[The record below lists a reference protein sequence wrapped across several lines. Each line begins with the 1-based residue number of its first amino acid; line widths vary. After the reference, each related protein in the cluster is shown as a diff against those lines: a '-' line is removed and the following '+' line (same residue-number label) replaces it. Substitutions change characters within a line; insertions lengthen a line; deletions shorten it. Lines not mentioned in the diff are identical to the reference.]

1 MRLRRELHGLSVN
14 ATAGATARD
23 YFSLFQLEPDFA
35 LDEMALDRAYR
46 TLLTQFHPDCYAGK
60 PQVEQRV
67 AAQFCA
73 DINSGYRIL
82 SDEVSRAEYLLQQAG
97 VDLVAAERAGVE
109 ATFLMTQISL
119 REQLEEL
126 EQSDAAGTQSLAEE
140 IRGHYALSRDQFAS
154 NLAAD
159 AYLDAARHWQ
169 EMCYLSKLL
178 SEPKLRAG

>member
-1 MRLRRELHGLSVN
+1 VRLRRKLHGLSVST
-14 ATAGATARD
+14 TAGATARD

-35 LDEMALDRAYR
+35 LDETALERAYHS
-46 TLLTQFHPDCYAGK
+46 LLIQFHPDRYAGK

-109 ATFLMTQISL
+109 STFLMTQISL

-126 EQSDAAGTQSLAEE
+126 GPSDAAGRQGLTAAIQA
-140 IRGHYALSRDQFAS
+140 HYTASRDQFAKT
-154 NLAAD
+154 LAAD
-159 AYLDAARHWQ
+159 AYLDAARNWQ
-169 EMCYLSKLL
+169 EMCYLAKLL
-178 SEPKLRAG
+178 SEPKLRVS

>member
-23 YFSLFQLEPDFA
+23 YFSLFKLEPDFA
-35 LDEMALDRAYR
+35 LDETALEQAYH
-46 TLLTQFHPDCYAGK
+46 TLLTQFHPDRYAGK

-109 ATFLMTQISL
+109 STFLMTQIGL

-126 EQSDAAGTQSLAEE
+126 AAAKASLQSTVSAREADRLAEHDKAE
-140 IRGHYALSRDQFAS
+140 RWRLLYEAS
-154 NLAAD
+154 VKGWVAD
-159 AYLDAARHWQ
+159 AEESGQPVCHQDNG
-169 EMCYLSKLL
+169 K
-178 SEPKLRAG
+178 RA

>member
-23 YFSLFQLEPDFA
+23 YFSLFQMEPDFA
-35 LDEMALDRAYR
+35 LDERALERAYHS
-46 TLLTQFHPDCYAGK
+46 LLTQFHPDRYAGK

-109 ATFLMTQISL
+109 SSFLMAQISL
-119 REQLEEL
+119 RERLEEL
-126 EQSDAAGTQSLAEE
+126 EHLDAAGRRSLTEE
-140 IRGHYALSRDQFAS
+140 IEGYYAASRDQFAKT
-154 NLAAD
+154 LAAA

-178 SEPKLRAG
+178 SEPKLRVS

>member
-1 MRLRRELHGLSVN
+1 M
-14 ATAGATARD
+14 ARD

-35 LDEMALDRAYR
+35 LDETALER
-46 TLLTQFHPDCYAGK
+46 TYHALLGQFHPDRYAGK

-97 VDLVAAERAGVE
+97 VDLVATERTGVE
-109 ATFLMTQISL
+109 STFLMTQIGF
-119 REQLEEL
+119 REQLGEL
-126 EQSDAAGTQSLAEE
+126 EPTDAAGCQSLAEE
-140 IRGHYALSRDQFAS
+140 IEGHYALSRDQFAHTF
-154 NLAAD
+154 AAE

-178 SEPKLRAG
+178 REPKLRVG

>member
-14 ATAGATARD
+14 ASAGATARD
-23 YFSLFQLEPDFA
+23 YFSLFQLEPAFT
-35 LDEMALDRAYR
+35 LDETALESAYHA
-46 TLLTQFHPDCYAGK
+46 LLAQFHPDLYAGN

-82 SDEVSRAEYLLQQAG
+82 SDEVCRAEYLLQQAG

-109 ATFLMTQISL
+109 SIFLMTQISL

-126 EQSDAAGTQSLAEE
+126 DQSDRAGRQLLNEE
-140 IRGHYALSRDQFAS
+140 IEGHYAVSRDQFAFTF
-154 NLAAD
+154 AAD
-159 AYLDAARHWQ
+159 DYLDAARHWH

-178 SEPKLRAG
+178 SEPKLRLG

>member
-14 ATAGATARD
+14 ASAGATARD
-23 YFSLFQLEPDFA
+23 YFSLFQLEPNFT
-35 LDEMALDRAYR
+35 LDETALERAYHV
-46 TLLTQFHPDCYAGK
+46 LLGQFHPDRYAGK
-60 PQVEQRV
+60 SEVEQRV

-82 SDEVSRAEYLLQQAG
+82 SDEVCRAEYLLQQAG
-97 VDLVAAERAGVE
+97 VDLVAAERVGVE
-109 ATFLMTQISL
+109 STFLITQISL

-126 EQSDAAGTQSLAEE
+126 DQSDSAGRQSLTEE
-140 IRGHYALSRDQFAS
+140 IEGHYALSRDQFAHTFV
-154 NLAAD
+154 AD

-178 SEPKLRAG
+178 SEPKLRVR